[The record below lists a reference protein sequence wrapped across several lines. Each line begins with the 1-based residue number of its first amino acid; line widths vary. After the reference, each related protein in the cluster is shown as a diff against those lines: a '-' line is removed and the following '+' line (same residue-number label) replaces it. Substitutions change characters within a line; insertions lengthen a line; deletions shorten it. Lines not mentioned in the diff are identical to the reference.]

1 MYLIAC
7 VDDRMGMMFNH
18 RRVSRDRTVIRDIMD
33 RCGDQGVYIE
43 SGSAVL
49 FKDFNSES
57 VHVWNED
64 RNDLLEGHYFFAEDP
79 DVIREESVEKIILY
93 QWNRNYPAD
102 KYFPIDLDG
111 WILEETDEFAGY
123 SHEKI
128 TRSCF
133 VRDKV
138 NNKV

>member
-18 RRVSRDRTVIRDIMD
+18 RRVSRDRAVIKDIMD
-33 RCGDQGVYIE
+33 RCGDQVVYIE

-64 RNDLLEGHYFFAEDP
+64 RNDLLEGRYFFVEDP

-102 KYFPIDLDG
+102 QYFPIDLEE
-111 WILEETDEFAGY
+111 WILEDASEFAGH

>member
-18 RRVSRDRTVIRDIMD
+18 RRVSRDRVVIQDIMD
-33 RCGDQGVYIE
+33 VCGDQGVYIT

-111 WILEETDEFAGY
+111 WILEESSEFAGH

-133 VRDKV
+133 TKR
-138 NNKV
+138 

>member
-18 RRVSRDRTVIRDIMD
+18 RRVSRDRAVIRDIMD

-64 RNDLLEGHYFFAEDP
+64 RNDLLEGHYFLLR
-79 DVIREESVEKIILY
+79 IRM
-93 QWNRNYPAD
+93 
-102 KYFPIDLDG
+102 
-111 WILEETDEFAGY
+111 
-123 SHEKI
+123 
-128 TRSCF
+128 
-133 VRDKV
+133 
-138 NNKV
+138 